1 MASNFQHNQLITE
14 AAESSSNESNNNMDL
29 DSDNKSSDD
38 ELELI
43 QFCSFYPQIL
53 NPEPS
58 HYNHPKSDDWVRN
71 VLFNYDETRFRRTLR
86 MNKTTFF
93 ALVNQIKKH
102 SIFYSNSNNLQTNVE
117 IQLAMTLFRLGAP
130 STIWNVSMLFGIA
143 KEMQGFPLVIGAID
157 SSPSVHDT
165 KIFQNS
171 SIYNQQNILLKEK
184 EYLLG
189 NSAYPLLPFIITPF
203 KVPDGLQQQQI
214 NYNIKY
220 KIRIRDPPKGI
231 EIIDTVLILHNFIE
245 KHDTWGQSNYNDNQI
260 EIQPEEDEKLIDQI

>member
-1 MASNFQHNQLITE
+1 
-14 AAESSSNESNNNMDL
+14 MDL

-143 KEMQGFPLVIGAID
+143 KGTLYLFMDRVISAIRFLK
-157 SSPSVHDT
+157 SQYVQWPSGD
-165 KIFQNS
+165 
-171 SIYNQQNILLKEK
+171 
-184 EYLLG
+184 
-189 NSAYPLLPFIITPF
+189 
-203 KVPDGLQQQQI
+203 
-214 NYNIKY
+214 Y
-220 KIRIRDPPKGI
+220 KKN
-231 EIIDTVLILHNFIE
+231 T
-245 KHDTWGQSNYNDNQI
+245 
-260 EIQPEEDEKLIDQI
+260 